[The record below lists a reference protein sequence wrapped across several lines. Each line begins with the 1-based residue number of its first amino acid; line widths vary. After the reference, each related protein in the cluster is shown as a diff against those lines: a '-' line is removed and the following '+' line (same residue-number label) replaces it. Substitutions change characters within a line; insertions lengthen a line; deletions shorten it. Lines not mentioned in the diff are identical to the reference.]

1 MAFSSNCRIFEC
13 MKKSMVSNIFNFPVH
28 EEKKGDVKVS
38 YSQYTMWANCPK
50 QWKLTY
56 MDGHKDFD
64 PSIHLVFGT
73 AMHETIQAWL
83 QVMYNQSA
91 VEAEK
96 MDLNQLLLDEM
107 AKEYK
112 KMMAVY
118 GVKFTN
124 RSEMNEFYDDGIQ
137 ILDFL
142 RKNRSDYFSTRKMRL
157 VGVELPIYFPASES
171 NENIM
176 MKGFLDL
183 VFEVIEDGSI
193 EIWDIKTSTKGWNKW
208 QKADKTKTAQ
218 LVLYKKF
225 FSEQYGY
232 PIDKIQVRY
241 FIVKRKLWEE
251 AMFAQKRVQ
260 EFVPAHGKPTLNK
273 IVKNFNQFIDEAF
286 NDDGTYNTDGE
297 FLPMA
302 GKNNKNCKWCPFK
315 NSELCNKKERI
326 KV

>member
-1 MAFSSNCRIFEC
+1 
-13 MKKSMVSNIFNFPVH
+13 
-28 EEKKGDVKVS
+28 
-38 YSQYTMWANCPK
+38 MWANCPK

-64 PSIHLVFGT
+64 PSIHLLFGT
-73 AMHETIQAWL
+73 AMHETIQSWL
-83 QVMYNQSA
+83 QVMYNDSA
-91 VEAEK
+91 TKANE
-96 MDLNQLLLDEM
+96 MDLNGLLLEEM
-107 AKEYK
+107 TKEYK
-112 KMMAVY
+112 KTMAIY
-118 GVKFTN
+118 GVKFTT

-142 RKNRSDYFSTRKMRL
+142 KKNRSAYFSTRNMKL
-157 VGVELPIYFPASES
+157 VGVELPIYYPVSDDS
-171 NENIM
+171 QIM

-183 VFEVIEDGSI
+183 VFEDSDGNI

-232 PIDKIQVRY
+232 PLDRIQVRY

-260 EFVPAHGKPTLNK
+260 EFVPPHGKPTLNK
-273 IVKNFNQFIDEAF
+273 IVKNFNEFIESSF
-286 NDDGTYNTDGE
+286 NDDGTYNTVGE
-297 FLPMA
+297 FLD
-302 GKNNKNCKWCPFK
+302 
-315 NSELCNKKERI
+315 
-326 KV
+326 

>member
-1 MAFSSNCRIFEC
+1 
-13 MKKSMVSNIFNFPVH
+13 MVSNIFNFPVH
-28 EEKKGDVKVS
+28 KEGKDDVKVS

-83 QVMYNQSA
+83 QVMYNDSA
-91 VEAEK
+91 VKAND
-96 MDLNQLLLDEM
+96 MDLEKLLLDEM

-112 KMMAVY
+112 KMMAIY
-118 GVKFTN
+118 GVKFTTKD
-124 RSEMNEFYDDGIQ
+124 EMNEFYDDGIQ

-142 RKNRSDYFSTRKMRL
+142 RKNRAKYFSTRTMRL
-157 VGVELPIYFPASES
+157 VGVELPIYYPASES

-183 VFEVIEDGSI
+183 VFENLADNTI
-193 EIWDIKTSTKGWNKW
+193 EIWDIKTSTRGWNKW

-232 PIDKIQVRY
+232 PIEKIQVRY

-251 AMFAQKRVQ
+251 AMFAQQRVQ

-273 IVKNFNQFIDEAF
+273 IVKSFDEFIGVAF
-286 NDDGTYNTDGE
+286 NEDGSYNSVGD
-297 FLPMA
+297 FPAMA

-315 NSELCNKKERI
+315 TSELCPKVERI
-326 KV
+326 RNV

>member
-1 MAFSSNCRIFEC
+1 

-28 EEKKGDVKVS
+28 KEQKGDVKVS

-73 AMHETIQAWL
+73 AMHETIQSWL
-83 QVMYNQSA
+83 QVMYNESA
-91 VEAEK
+91 VKANE
-96 MDLNQLLLDEM
+96 MDLESLLLEEM

-118 GVKFTN
+118 GVKFTTKDQ
-124 RSEMNEFYDDGIQ
+124 MNEFYDDGVQ

-142 RKNRSDYFSTRKMRL
+142 RKNRASYFSTRTMKL
-157 VGVELPIYFPASES
+157 VGVELPIYYPASDS

-183 VFEVIEDGSI
+183 VFENLADNTI

-225 FSEQYGY
+225 FAEQYGY
-232 PIDKIQVRY
+232 PLDKIQVRY

-260 EFVPAHGKPTLNK
+260 EFVPSHGKPTLNK
-273 IVKNFNQFIDEAF
+273 IVKSFDEFIANAF
-286 NDDGTYNTDGE
+286 NDDGSYNTEGD
-297 FLPMA
+297 FPATM
-302 GKNNKNCKWCPFK
+302 GKNKKSCKYCPFK
-315 NSELCNKKERI
+315 DSELCPKVERI
-326 KV
+326 KFV

>member
-1 MAFSSNCRIFEC
+1 
-13 MKKSMVSNIFNFPVH
+13 MVSNIFNFPVH

-171 NENIM
+171 NKNIM

>member
-1 MAFSSNCRIFEC
+1 
-13 MKKSMVSNIFNFPVH
+13 MVSNIFNFPVH

>member
-1 MAFSSNCRIFEC
+1 

>member
-1 MAFSSNCRIFEC
+1 
-13 MKKSMVSNIFNFPVH
+13 MVSNIFNFPVH
-28 EEKKGDVKVS
+28 EEKQGDSKVS

-73 AMHETIQAWL
+73 AMHETLQGWL
-83 QVMYNQSA
+83 QVLYKDGPSA
-91 VEAEK
+91 ANE
-96 MDLNQLLLDEM
+96 MNLNEILLDEM

-118 GVKFTN
+118 GVKFTTKD
-124 RSEMNEFYDDGIQ
+124 EMNEFYDDGIQ
-137 ILDFL
+137 IIDFIK
-142 RKNRSDYFSTRKMRL
+142 KNRTEYFSTKKMRL
-157 VGVELPIYFPASES
+157 VGVELPIYYPTN

-183 VFEVIEDGSI
+183 VFEVIEDGTI
-193 EIWDIKTSTKGWNKW
+193 EIWDIKTSTKGWNEY
-208 QKADKTKTAQ
+208 QKKDKTKTAQ

-260 EFVPAHGKPTLNK
+260 QFVPAHGSRTMRN
-273 IVKNFNQFIDEAF
+273 ITTSFEEFISKSF
-286 NDDGTYNTDGE
+286 NDDGSYNTEGE
-297 FLPMA
+297 FPALA
-302 GKNNKNCKWCPFK
+302 GKNNKNCKYCPFK
-315 NSELCNKKERI
+315 KSDLCPRKERI
-326 KV
+326 KP

>member
-1 MAFSSNCRIFEC
+1 
-13 MKKSMVSNIFNFPVH
+13 MVSNIFNFPVH

-56 MDGHKDFD
+56 MDGHRDFD

-73 AMHETIQAWL
+73 AMHETLQAWL

-124 RSEMNEFYDDGIQ
+124 RSEMNEFYDDGVQ
-137 ILDFL
+137 IIDFL
-142 RKNRSDYFSTRKMRL
+142 KKNRSDYFSTRKMRL
-157 VGVELPIYFPASES
+157 VGVELPIYFPASEV
-171 NENIM
+171 NENVM

-183 VFEVIEDGSI
+183 VFEVIDDGSI

-225 FSEQYGY
+225 FAEQYGY
-232 PIDKIQVRY
+232 PVDKIQVRY

-273 IVKNFNQFIDEAF
+273 IVNSFNDFIDVAF
-286 NDDGTYNTDGE
+286 NDDGTYNSEGE
-297 FLPMA
+297 FLPIA

-315 NSELCNKKERI
+315 TDFEKCPKENRHG
-326 KV
+326 V

>member
-1 MAFSSNCRIFEC
+1 

-28 EEKKGDVKVS
+28 KEGKDDKKVS

-64 PSIHLVFGT
+64 PSIHLLFGT
-73 AMHETIQAWL
+73 AMHETIQSWL
-83 QVMYNQSA
+83 QVMYNDSA
-91 VEAEK
+91 TKANE
-96 MDLNQLLLDEM
+96 MDLNGLLLEEM
-107 AKEYK
+107 TKEYK
-112 KMMAVY
+112 KTMAIY
-118 GVKFTN
+118 GIKFTT

-142 RKNRSDYFSTRKMRL
+142 KKNRSAYFSTRNMKL
-157 VGVELPIYFPASES
+157 VGVELPIYYPVSDDSE
-171 NENIM
+171 IM

-183 VFEVIEDGSI
+183 VFEDSDGNI
-193 EIWDIKTSTKGWNKW
+193 EIWDIKTSTRGWNKW

-232 PIDKIQVRY
+232 PLDRIQVRY

-260 EFVPAHGKPTLNK
+260 EFVPPHGKPTLNK
-273 IVKNFNQFIDEAF
+273 IVNNFNKFIESSF
-286 NDDGTYNTDGE
+286 NDDGTYNTVGE
-297 FLPMA
+297 FPALA
-302 GKNNKNCKWCPFK
+302 GKNSKNCKWCPFK
-315 NSELCNKKERI
+315 DSELCNKKERI
-326 KV
+326 RI